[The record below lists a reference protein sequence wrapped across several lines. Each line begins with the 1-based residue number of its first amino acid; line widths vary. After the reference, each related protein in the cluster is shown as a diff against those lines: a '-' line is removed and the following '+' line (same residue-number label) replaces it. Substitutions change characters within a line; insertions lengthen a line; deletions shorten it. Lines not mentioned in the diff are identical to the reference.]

1 MKGKNRTK
9 KNKEVTS
16 QEQVLEVRF
25 QKINVKCQ
33 LLMATLGNLLKMLGD
48 LRQICFYLWL
58 NLFSIHQISGFGAR
72 IWLVY
77 VYWSV

>member
-1 MKGKNRTK
+1 
-9 KNKEVTS
+9 
-16 QEQVLEVRF
+16 
-25 QKINVKCQ
+25 
-33 LLMATLGNLLKMLGD
+33 MATLGNLLKMLGD

>member
-1 MKGKNRTK
+1 MKGKNKTK

-33 LLMATLGNLLKMLGD
+33 LLMAILGNLLKMLGD
-48 LRQICFYLWL
+48 LRQICFYLW
-58 NLFSIHQISGFGAR
+58 LFSIHQISGFGAR

>member
-1 MKGKNRTK
+1 MKGKNKTK

-33 LLMATLGNLLKMLGD
+33 LLMATLGNLLKILGD

-77 VYWSV
+77 VYWSI

>member
-1 MKGKNRTK
+1 MKGKNKTK

-58 NLFSIHQISGFGAR
+58 NLFSIRQISGFGAR

>member
-1 MKGKNRTK
+1 
-9 KNKEVTS
+9 
-16 QEQVLEVRF
+16 
-25 QKINVKCQ
+25 
-33 LLMATLGNLLKMLGD
+33 MATLGHLLKMLGD

-72 IWLVY
+72 TWLFY